1 MNIQSIYPFLLII
14 APFAI
19 AFLLEAFVLYFLKIK
34 RFWPSVG
41 VSAAINLL
49 ALAVLYGASLL
60 MGKLG
65 YEFNGLQLPLQVMVA
80 LWWVSVIVD
89 ALLLRRFSKTLPLQR
104 IYLSSILMNTVSY
117 LFLYFF
123 IANSH

>member
-1 MNIQSIYPFLLII
+1 MNIQSIYPFLLIV

-19 AFLLEAFVLYFLKIK
+19 AFLLEAFVIYFSKIK
-34 RFWPSVG
+34 RFWAGLG
-41 VSAAINLL
+41 VSVVVNLL
-49 ALAVLYGASLL
+49 ALVVLYGASLL

-65 YEFNGLQLPLQVMVA
+65 YEFNGLQLPLQVMLA

-89 ALLLRRFSKTLPLQR
+89 ALLLRSFSKTIPLQK
-104 IYLSSILMNTVSY
+104 IYVSSIVMNTISF